1 MNPFILDCY
10 TKLKLFFNNC
20 SNVDDPE
27 IFYNINEF
35 TDVTLLT
42 KPTINITLQVCT
54 INILLIFYC
63 VIENK
68 NYSIIYYIGNTR
80 NSFFIAR

>member
-20 SNVDDPE
+20 TNVDDPE
-27 IFYNINEF
+27 VYYNVNEF

-42 KPTINITLQVCT
+42 KPTINITLQVH
-54 INILLIFYC
+54 
-63 VIENK
+63 
-68 NYSIIYYIGNTR
+68 SIILIIYKKKKIIIYIV
-80 NSFFIAR
+80 

>member
-27 IFYNINEF
+27 VYYNINEF

-42 KPTINITLQVCT
+42 KPTINITLQVFD
-54 INILLIFYC
+54 LFYS
-63 VIENK
+63 EKLNLT
-68 NYSIIYYIGNTR
+68 Y
-80 NSFFIAR
+80 

>member
-20 SNVDDPE
+20 TNVDDPE
-27 IFYNINEF
+27 VYYNINEF

-42 KPTINITLQVCT
+42 KPSINITLQVH
-54 INILLIFYC
+54 
-63 VIENK
+63 
-68 NYSIIYYIGNTR
+68 
-80 NSFFIAR
+80 

>member
-20 SNVDDPE
+20 CNVDDPE
-27 IFYNINEF
+27 IYYNINEF

-42 KPTINITLQVCT
+42 KPTINITLQVFMIVF
-54 INILLIFYC
+54 INNIYLIILLIL
-63 VIENK
+63 
-68 NYSIIYYIGNTR
+68 
-80 NSFFIAR
+80 

>member
-27 IFYNINEF
+27 EYYDINEF

-42 KPTINITLQVCT
+42 KPTINITLQVFT
-54 INILLIFYC
+54 VLFDFN
-63 VIENK
+63 
-68 NYSIIYYIGNTR
+68 IIY
-80 NSFFIAR
+80 